1 MADAIRALQPGY
13 VIIENVPGIATKMG
27 SRPGESALGTVV
39 ADLAE
44 AGYVGSWIRLR
55 ASDVGAPHKRE
66 RVFVLASN
74 PERVRVDA
82 GAELRGGSQG
92 EPGRSPQEAVSPW
105 PQVARTEDSVPYG
118 TPAADAVRE
127 RLDRSGRSDAQF
139 TSGERGDRGTSTQ
152 GPPLLA
158 TDAYG
163 GGRSFIGVSEARGIE
178 RASRDIAYGRD
189 REGEK
194 ASSPDT
200 DIELSRDAGRVIGG
214 EGRRPGSKSNT
225 ETLADTNSERRE
237 EHGGAITGEAQVAAA
252 DGDSERREWGI
263 YTEAIVRWEREL
275 GRSAPRPTD
284 DRGRLNPEF
293 TTWMMGFPEG
303 WTAGETRTQ
312 QLKMLGNSV
321 VVQVGEV
328 VGRMLRG

>member
-66 RVFVLASN
+66 RVFVLATN
-74 PERVRVDA
+74 TERVRINA
-82 GAELRGGSQG
+82 GAGLRGRGTG
-92 EPGRSPQEAVSPW
+92 EPGRSPQEVVSAW
-105 PQVARTEDSVPYG
+105 AKVARAEDTLSDRPG
-118 TPAADAVRE
+118 PLADAVRE
-127 RLDRSGRSDAQF
+127 RLDWSGGGDAQ
-139 TSGERGDRGTSTQ
+139 TPSGGEEHGWSG
-152 GPPLLA
+152 LA
-158 TDAYG
+158 RYPASIADTNG
-163 GGRSFIGVSEARGIE
+163 GGFASIRESELADLEGEGGYDTDR
-178 RASRDIAYGRD
+178 RA
-189 REGEK
+189 REGEE
-194 ASSPDT
+194 APTPD
-200 DIELSRDAGRVIGG
+200 
-214 EGRRPGSKSNT
+214 
-225 ETLADTNSERRE
+225 ADGERRSQ
-237 EHGGAITGEAQVAAA
+237 HGRPLPREAKVSAA

-263 YTEAIVRWEREL
+263 YAPAILRWEREL

-293 TTWMMGFPEG
+293 TAWMMGFPEK

-312 QLKMLGNSV
+312 QLRMLGNA
-321 VVQVGEV
+321 VQVQCGEV